1 MPTVLLVRHGRTTAN
16 TSGVLAGWTPGVR
29 LDEHGEE
36 QARALAQ
43 RMSTVPVAA
52 LVSSPLERCQQTAQA
67 LRAVPGPKGAD
78 RPDIVTDE
86 RLGECRYGDWTGRE
100 LKTLAR
106 DPMWKVVQE
115 HPSAAVFPGPEGE
128 SMRAMQLRAVDAVR
142 DFDRRVAEE
151 NGPEAVWVAV
161 SHGDVIK
168 AVLADALGAH
178 LDAFQRIVV
187 SPCSVSVVTYT
198 PTRPFVGRMNDMGAD
213 LSGLAPAP
221 RRRRSRR
228 APTSDAVVGGSAA

>member
-29 LDEHGEE
+29 LVEHGEE
-36 QARALAQ
+36 QARALAE
-43 RMSTVPVAA
+43 RMAAVPLAA
-52 LVSSPLERCQQTAQA
+52 VVSSPLERCQQTAAA
-67 LRAVPGPKGAD
+67 LRAVAGPKGAA
-78 RPDIVTDE
+78 RPEVATDE

-100 LKTLAR
+100 LKTLVR
-106 DPMWKVVQE
+106 DPLWKVVQE

-128 SMRAMQLRAVDAVR
+128 SMRGMQLRAVDAVR
-142 DFDRRVAEE
+142 DWDAQVEQE
-151 NGPEAVWVAV
+151 HGPDAVWVAV

-198 PTRPFVGRMNDMGAD
+198 PTRPFVVRVNDTGD
-213 LSGLAPAP
+213 LSGLVREKPKEGTEV
-221 RRRRSRR
+221 S
-228 APTSDAVVGGSAA
+228 SDAAVGGGAGA

>member
-29 LDEHGEE
+29 LDEHGE
-36 QARALAQ
+36 QQVSALAE
-43 RMSTVPVAA
+43 RMGPVPLAA
-52 LVSSPLERCQQTAQA
+52 VVSSPLERCQQTAAA
-67 LRAVPGPKGAD
+67 LRSVSGPKGVA
-78 RPDIVTDE
+78 RPEIVTEE
-86 RLGECRYGDWTGRE
+86 RLGECKYGDWTGRE
-100 LKTLAR
+100 LKTLTR

-128 SMRAMQLRAVDAVR
+128 SMRAMQSRAVDAVR
-142 DFDRRVAEE
+142 DWDARVAAEH
-151 NGPEAVWVAV
+151 GPDAVWVAV

-187 SPCSVSVVTYT
+187 SPSSVSVVTYT
-198 PTRPFVGRMNDMGAD
+198 PTRPFVGRTNDVGAD
-213 LSGLAPAP
+213 LASLAPRP
-221 RRRRSRR
+221 RRRRPHK
-228 APTSDAVVGGSAA
+228 APSSDAVVGGSAA